1 MNLLLASR
9 LPLATSNKLTI
20 LLNVPDPTGREQM
33 DVAAELLHALAVWAI
48 RPVELYTKVQFA
60 LKAQLEALL
69 GTWRTPGKH
78 QDTLKTPKS
87 GDASHVIIWSG
98 GPASEGAIY
107 TTNCVPPSVAIH
119 VIAVEPISRKPH
131 VRSTFPS

>member
-33 DVAAELLHALAVWAI
+33 DVAAELLHALAVWTI

-78 QDTLKTPKS
+78 QDTLKTPKR
-87 GDASHVIIWSG
+87 GDARHVIVWSG
-98 GPASEGAIY
+98 GCAWEAGVY
-107 TTNCVPPSVAIH
+107 TPKWVPLPPPMPVQPLH
-119 VIAVEPISRKPH
+119 LISLKPM
-131 VRSTFPS
+131 